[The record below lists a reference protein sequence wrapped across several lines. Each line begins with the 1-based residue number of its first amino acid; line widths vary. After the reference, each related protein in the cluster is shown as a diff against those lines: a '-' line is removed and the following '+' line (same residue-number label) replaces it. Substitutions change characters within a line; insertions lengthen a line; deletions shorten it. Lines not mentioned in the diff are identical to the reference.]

1 MQQNKRPQN
10 RIIQQMFD
18 VRPVDK
24 AGNLDLE
31 KINQI
36 RRVSKIGFSGR
47 VKIAEKKVARIPAFH
62 DIYESTPQEDE
73 IRRFQKFIEEER
85 EDCAFSDKP
94 AKASGLR
101 NIHITHATKVESKKT
116 IAKEKSIYEM
126 SINPVYESKAVNREP
141 AKRYSQK
148 EIKHPMP
155 ADRNKYAA
163 FSKYSSIEK
172 SNQVRLVPP
181 RSKVRKP
188 LLIRKKVAKTFH
200 SGMLAI
206 VGFVKIIIAIF
217 FNIFAKT
224 GKLIAAITKSFFAS
238 IRDFFEILNNSRRRY
253 YGYIDESIRKRNT
266 FSFFAAATCVFI
278 LVFGVGFFYR
288 SLKIKSLA
296 MENGKIAYASL
307 NEAKEGIKKRDF
319 DDATFK
325 FNDAY
330 ERFDMIQKDID
341 SLGSVIVESSRFIPY
356 LSKLSSGSNLSEAGK
371 NISRIGVLATE
382 IMKNLNS
389 VKNPLDSEDSISYL
403 KLFQESDKNLTEI
416 ALRINDLA
424 GNLDKINIEDIPEAQ
439 RSRFVDL
446 KKKMPEINKFVTSF
460 SEEEKILADVLGGNG
475 PRKYLFLF
483 QNNQEMRATGG
494 FIGTYAVL
502 DIFDGNVRSF
512 FVDGIFNPD
521 GQLREK
527 VIPPAPIQK
536 ISAAWSL
543 HDSNWFPDFPMSAEK
558 ASWFYEKTGGPTV
571 DGVITMT
578 PTVMQKLLEI
588 TGPIEMPDY
597 GVTIDKDNFL
607 ESIQYEVEVDY
618 DKELNQPKK
627 ILADL
632 APKILDRIFNTKNFA
647 DITKTMDV
655 LLTSLNE
662 KHILIYSKNYDVEKM
677 LSANGWS
684 GEVLDTDKDYLSV
697 INTNINGYKT
707 DGVIDETISHKAE
720 IQNDGSI
727 IDTVTITR
735 QHNGGDTPHDWWN
748 RVNADYMR
756 VYVPKGST
764 LIRASGETN
773 EFNSP
778 PIDYRA
784 LGFKKDA
791 QVGMEEDSMIIDADS
806 GTRIYEDSGKTVFAN
821 WVYVS
826 PQEAV
831 TMSYSYLLPFK
842 LDTNLTVHPADTY
855 SLLAQKQSGS
865 VGSKF
870 STKITFP
877 NFYKMIW
884 KYPSEEISNFSTGD
898 DKNSGI
904 EMESDLKTDK
914 FIGVAFEKNNQ

>member
-18 VRPVDK
+18 VRPVDR

-31 KINQI
+31 KISQI
-36 RRVSKIGFSGR
+36 GRVSKIGLPGR
-47 VKIAEKKVARIPAFH
+47 ANGAEQRAVSIPAFH
-62 DIYESTPQEDE
+62 DIYDSTPQEDE
-73 IRRFQKFIEEER
+73 IRRFQKIIEEER
-85 EDCAFSDKP
+85 VEDCVFPSKTVEV
-94 AKASGLR
+94 SGLQ
-101 NIHITHATKVESKKT
+101 NIRITYATKLEQGT
-116 IAKEKSIYEM
+116 IAKERIINP
-126 SINPVYESKAVNREP
+126 SINPGYKPKAVNRECIN
-141 AKRYSQK
+141 RYPQK
-148 EIKHPMP
+148 KLERFISDCGNNHSVSP
-155 ADRNKYAA
+155 KYA
-163 FSKYSSIEK
+163 SIKK
-172 SNQVRLVPP
+172 SNQGRL
-181 RSKVRKP
+181 SSTQSNARKP
-188 LLIRKKVAKTFH
+188 LFIQKKVATIFH
-200 SGMLAI
+200 KGLRAI
-206 VGFVKIIIAIF
+206 AGFAAITI
-217 FNIFAKT
+217 NIFRNSLVGV
-224 GKLIAAITKSFFAS
+224 GKLITTVAKSFFSS
-238 IRDFFEILNNSRRRY
+238 IQDFFEIPISSGRRY
-253 YGYIDESIRKRNT
+253 HGYIDASIRKRNA
-266 FSFFAAATCVFI
+266 FSFFATATCVFV

-296 MENGKIAYASL
+296 VENGKIAYASL
-307 NEAKEGIKKRDF
+307 NEAKEGMKKRDF

-330 ERFDMIQKDID
+330 ERFDMIQRDID
-341 SLGSVIVESSRFIPY
+341 SLGGVIVESSRFIPY

-382 IMKNLNS
+382 IMKNLNN
-389 VKNPLDSEDSISYL
+389 VKNPLNSEESISYL

-424 GNLDKINIEDIPEAQ
+424 GNLDKINIEDIPEQQ

-446 KKKMPEINKFVTSF
+446 KKKMPEINKFVASF

-502 DIFDGNVRSF
+502 DIFDGNVKSF

-588 TGPIEMPDY
+588 TGPIEMSDY

-720 IQNDGSI
+720 IQTDGSI

-756 VYVPKGST
+756 VYVPKGSKF
-764 LIRASGETN
+764 IRASGETN

-791 QVGMEEDSMIIDADS
+791 QVGMEEDSMIVDPDS

-842 LDTNLTVHPADTY
+842 LDTNLTVNPADTY

-884 KYPSEEISNFSTGD
+884 KYPSEEISNFSTD
-898 DKNSGI
+898 NEKISGI